1 MSGKSVSKASG
12 GSDDTGDRSSEA
24 EMSGTETEDEKLDS
38 SIGSL
43 EEVPESISEEPERM
57 EKEENFLEVKEEE
70 PEQVEEGDDSKND
83 SKTDE
88 SLLCNESVDDV
99 DNDDDQESTSDND
112 RKNVYTDQSSNDK
125 KLEREISCE
134 VEISQV
140 LMFKAF
146 FFFVTDLPPFK
157 IC

>member
-1 MSGKSVSKASG
+1 
-12 GSDDTGDRSSEA
+12 
-24 EMSGTETEDEKLDS
+24 
-38 SIGSL
+38 
-43 EEVPESISEEPERM
+43 M
-57 EKEENFLEVKEEE
+57 EKAENFLEVKEEE

-112 RKNVYTDQSSNDK
+112 RKNVDTDQSSNDK

-157 IC
+157 ICLNVSLL